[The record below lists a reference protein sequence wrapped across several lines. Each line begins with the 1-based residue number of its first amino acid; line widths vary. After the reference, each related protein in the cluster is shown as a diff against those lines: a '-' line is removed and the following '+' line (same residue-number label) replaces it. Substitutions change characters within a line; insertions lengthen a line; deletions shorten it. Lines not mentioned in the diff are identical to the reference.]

1 MDRLKTLIRDALLI
15 NYIQSIDVIIII
27 GLTFNIIK
35 LVFIFIRK
43 VFLV

>member
-27 GLTFNIIK
+27 GVTFNIIK